1 MIKEFEINDILNAVD
16 NISKIERK
24 KDKAKAIK
32 TKNDSIDK
40 DDVLTLNKQ
49 VKTNKSKI
57 LVLDQMI
64 E

>member
-1 MIKEFEINDILNAVD
+1 MIKEFKIEDILNAVD
-16 NISKIERK
+16 GISKMERK
-24 KDKAKAIK
+24 KGGTIE

-40 DDVLTLNKQ
+40 DEVLPPNNQ
-49 VKTNKSKI
+49 VKSNKSDI

>member
-1 MIKEFEINDILNAVD
+1 MEKEFEINDILNAVD

-24 KDKAKAIK
+24 KDKTLE
-32 TKNDSIDK
+32 TKNDLLDK

-49 VKTNKSKI
+49 VKSNKSKI

>member
-1 MIKEFEINDILNAVD
+1 MTKEFKISDILNAVD

-24 KDKAKAIK
+24 QKMTIE

-40 DDVLTLNKQ
+40 SDILTLNNQ
-49 VKTNKSKI
+49 VKSNKSKI

>member
-1 MIKEFEINDILNAVD
+1 MAKEFEINDILNAVD

-24 KDKAKAIK
+24 KGK
-32 TKNDSIDK
+32 TIEAKNDSTDK
-40 DDVLTLNKQ
+40 DDVLTLNKE
-49 VKTNKSKI
+49 VKSNKSKI

>member
-1 MIKEFEINDILNAVD
+1 MEKEFEIEDILNAVD

-24 KDKAKAIK
+24 KNIAIE

-40 DDVLTLNKQ
+40 NYNLTLNNQ
-49 VKTNKSKI
+49 VKSNKSKI

>member
-1 MIKEFEINDILNAVD
+1 MTKEFEINDILKAVD

-24 KDKAKAIK
+24 KVKAIE
-32 TKNDSIDK
+32 TKSDSTDK
-40 DDVLTLNKQ
+40 NDVLTLNKQ
-49 VKTNKSKI
+49 VKSNKSKI

>member
-1 MIKEFEINDILNAVD
+1 MIKEFKIDDILNAVD
-16 NISKIERK
+16 GISKMERK
-24 KDKAKAIK
+24 KGGTIE

-40 DDVLTLNKQ
+40 DEVLPPNNQ
-49 VKTNKSKI
+49 VKSNKSDI

>member
-1 MIKEFEINDILNAVD
+1 MTKEFEIEDILNAVD
-16 NISKIERK
+16 NIFKIERK
-24 KDKAKAIK
+24 KGKTIE

-40 DDVLTLNKQ
+40 DEVLALNKQ
-49 VKTNKSKI
+49 VKSNKSKI

>member
-1 MIKEFEINDILNAVD
+1 MTKEFEIKDILNAID
-16 NISKIERK
+16 NISKIKRK
-24 KDKAKAIK
+24 KRETIEV
-32 TKNDSIDK
+32 KNDSADK

-49 VKTNKSKI
+49 VKSNKRKI

>member
-1 MIKEFEINDILNAVD
+1 MAKEFEINDILNAVD

-24 KDKAKAIK
+24 KDRVIE
-32 TKNDSIDK
+32 TKNDPTNE

-49 VKTNKSKI
+49 VKLNKSKI